1 MPNALQDNADGV
13 IEAEEARLPEPQ
25 CAPPEELTALEDF
38 QQPAL
43 SEEELRERQDAMGTR
58 RRPAGPPLEGGEGGP
73 FSDAMENP
81 SDVPE
86 TDVTPVEGETEPNV
100 TTAEDEHESEV
111 TSAEGDP
118 A

>member
-1 MPNALQDNADGV
+1 VPNVPQDNADGV
-13 IEAEEARLPEPQ
+13 IEAEVAKLPEPRR
-25 CAPPEELTALEDF
+25 APPEGLAPAEAV

-58 RRPAGPPLEGGEGGP
+58 RRPAGPPLEGGPLSET
-73 FSDAMENP
+73 EQQP

-86 TDVTPVEGETEPNV
+86 TDVTP
-100 TTAEDEHESEV
+100 AEDETETPPEE
-111 TSAEGDP
+111 AP

>member
-1 MPNALQDNADGV
+1 MPNVPQDNADGV
-13 IEAEEARLPEPQ
+13 IEAKVARLPEPQ
-25 CAPPEELTALEDF
+25 CAPPEGIATAEAA

-58 RRPAGPPLEGGEGGP
+58 RRPAGPLLEGGPLSET
-73 FSDAMENP
+73 AEQP

-86 TDVTPVEGETEPNV
+86 TDVTPAEGETETPPEE
-100 TTAEDEHESEV
+100 A
-111 TSAEGDP
+111 P